1 MEKTVRVA
9 AEGQTFRNQA
19 TMCVGTGRMDLALQE
34 EYQQHLSLVQDE
46 IGFRYIRGHG
56 LFSDQ
61 MGIYR
66 EIEQDG
72 KKIPFY
78 NFTYLDRI
86 YDAYL
91 KKESNRLWNLALCH
105 LLWRPGNRQF
115 FTGKGM

>member
-56 LFSDQ
+56 LFFFFFEIDS
-61 MGIYR
+61 
-66 EIEQDG
+66 EIEHDG
-72 KKIPFY
+72 NKIAFY

-86 YDAYL
+86 
-91 KKESNRLWNLALCH
+91 
-105 LLWRPGNRQF
+105 
-115 FTGKGM
+115 

>member
-91 KKESNRLWNLALCH
+91 KKGIKPFVELGFMPSAD
-105 LLWRPGNRQF
+105 
-115 FTGKGM
+115 